1 MGIFSKIKDHV
12 KKITK
17 SAKQIAKEEKEL
29 AETVA
34 KEVKEQ
40 EKKIQ
45 QLNLEN
51 GTYFTQAEIVK
62 DIAGA
67 SDETLAMFGKQN
79 QELEKQVLIGKKIAD
94 LVPIIIFGLSS

>member
-34 KEVKEQ
+34 KEVK
-40 EKKIQ
+40 
-45 QLNLEN
+45 
-51 GTYFTQAEIVK
+51 
-62 DIAGA
+62 
-67 SDETLAMFGKQN
+67 
-79 QELEKQVLIGKKIAD
+79 
-94 LVPIIIFGLSS
+94 